1 MFEESTFETILNRM
15 LDRIPDTMDKREG
28 AIIYDALAPAAVE
41 LQLAYIALDT
51 FLKQVFTNTA
61 EREYLIRRVWER
73 GVSPHGANPAVW
85 RGRFEPSTLEI
96 SNGARFNAGQFNFA
110 VQGKVEDGVYLLVC
124 EVPGSEGNG
133 CAGQLIPMEYI
144 NGLQKAELTELVVP
158 GNDEEETEALR
169 DRYLHILRKPATS
182 GNKYDYYN
190 WAMACDGVG
199 AAKVFP
205 LAYGPG
211 TVKVV
216 ITDEDKAAA
225 PEALIRVVK
234 DYIEEQRPIGAEV
247 TVLSAQEVLVDVTA
261 KVRLLKD
268 WNLGTV
274 QQDFRERLES
284 FFHENAFDLSYVGI
298 ARVGKLLLETDG
310 IEDYDGLML
319 QGQEENVPLTD
330 EQIAV
335 AGTVVL
341 EVMI

>member
-1 MFEESTFETILNRM
+1 MFEENTFETILNRM
-15 LDRIPDTMDKREG
+15 LDRIPGTMDKREG

-61 EREYLIRRVWER
+61 EREYLVRRTWER
-73 GVSPHGANPAVW
+73 NVLPHEAKPAVW
-85 RGRFEPSTLEI
+85 KGRFDPASLEI
-96 SNGARFNAGQFNFA
+96 NPGVRFNAGQLNFT
-110 VQGKVEDGVYLLVC
+110 VQGKVEDGVYLLAC
-124 EVPGSEGNG
+124 ETPGSEGNG

-144 NGLQKAELTELVVP
+144 SGLQKAELIELVVP

-182 GNKYDYYN
+182 GNIYDYYN
-190 WAMACDGVG
+190 WTMACDGVG

-216 ITDEDKAAA
+216 IADENKAAA
-225 PEALIRVVK
+225 PDALICAVK
-234 DYIEEQRPIGAEV
+234 GYIEEQRPIGAEV
-247 TVLSAQEVLVDVTA
+247 TVLSAQEVPVDVTA
-261 KVRLLKD
+261 KVKFLKD
-268 WNLGTV
+268 WNLGRV
-274 QQDFRERLES
+274 QQDFRERLEV
-284 FFHENAFDLSYVGI
+284 FFHENAFELSYVGI
-298 ARVGKLLLETDG
+298 ARVGKLLLETG
-310 IEDYDGLML
+310 GVEDYDGLML
-319 QGQEENVPLTD
+319 QGQEENVLLTD

-335 AGTVVL
+335 TGAVVL